1 MPYRRRYYKRSSNR
15 DKYSVEQTN
24 ITTPN
29 ITNWTQVPPATDF
42 ETTSY
47 QFSIGVIPPIQSE
60 GMRKVK
66 HITASFSNSADTL
79 LYYALVFVPQGYE
92 PQTIHIPSSGNAV
105 NNYSANQFVM
115 SSGVLDFSGGPCRIR
130 SPLSRNLNS
139 GDSIWLILG
148 SVLASPTPVN
158 AQISYAMT
166 LQ

>member
-1 MPYRRRYYKRSSNR
+1 MPRRYHRYSNKNR

-29 ITNWTQVPPATDF
+29 ITLWTQVPPATDF
-42 ETTSY
+42 EQASY
-47 QFSIGVIPPIQSE
+47 QFSIGVIPPVDTE
-60 GMRKVK
+60 GMRKIK
-66 HITASFSNSADTL
+66 HLTCSFSNSADTL
-79 LYYALVFVPQGYE
+79 LYYAIVFVPQGYE
-92 PQTIHIPSSGNAV
+92 PQTLHIASSGNAV

-139 GDSIWLILG
+139 GDSIYLILA

-158 AQISYAMT
+158 TQVSYAIT